1 MGTTIW
7 VRGLVGLMFSGHDSG
22 TVRILSPLQLC
33 PSGKDSS
40 LWGSPGIV
48 YPGGSPGVLLLVCS
62 YGMDNI
68 VYLTEAVL
76 QGEQGSPAAC
86 QQNYLCFSTCTRDTL
101 LWFCGCHH

>member
-7 VRGLVGLMFSGHDSG
+7 VRAGLMFSRHDSG
-22 TVRILSPLQLC
+22 TVRISHYSC
-33 PSGKDSS
+33 ARVADSS

-48 YPGGSPGVLLLVCS
+48 YPGGPQEYSLVCS

-76 QGEQGSPAAC
+76 QGEQRVVLQPVSKIICVWP
-86 QQNYLCFSTCTRDTL
+86 
-101 LWFCGCHH
+101 